1 MTSKDK
7 NNEVFCSHIK
17 LDEQNK
23 LCRVEAICF
32 RTLKKLKKQLLDSTQ
47 LITPII
53 QQDFCYLKKI
63 NSPLPL
69 RLRVN
74 DFNRQN
80 LVFFILKQV
89 FFKNKEIGKKRNNLI
104 QKIKGLSRKQR
115 KINCHQFPCTYD
127 ISANIA
133 RVHFWQIYQ
142 RRLIMGN
149 E

>member
-7 NNEVFCSHIK
+7 NNEVFCSQIK

-53 QQDFCYLKKI
+53 QEDFCYLKKI

-74 DFNRQN
+74 DFNCQN
-80 LVFFILKQV
+80 LVFFTLKQV
-89 FFKNKEIGKKRNNLI
+89 FFI
-104 QKIKGLSRKQR
+104 
-115 KINCHQFPCTYD
+115 
-127 ISANIA
+127 
-133 RVHFWQIYQ
+133 
-142 RRLIMGN
+142 
-149 E
+149 